1 MKKDKNEEK
10 IKRVRTRKI
19 LKGFIIFFG
28 FLTLILAIHSLITQ
42 FTPIFAIISFL
53 VEAILS
59 YYRNKLDPKD
69 PNPDSKS
76 QE

>member
-1 MKKDKNEEK
+1 MKNKNEEK

-28 FLTLILAIHSLITQ
+28 FLTLVLAIHSLITQ
-42 FTPIFAIISFL
+42 FTPVFAVISFL
-53 VEAILS
+53 IEAILS
-59 YYRNKLDPKD
+59 YCRNKLDPKLLNSD
-69 PNPDSKS
+69 LKN